1 MTVWLGVV
9 PIFLQCL
16 VVHEREVLKTIR
28 NYNVAISFYGL
39 YFYNFVVL
47 IKLCKIPYLN

>member
-28 NYNVAISFYGL
+28 NYNVAMWFKVAR
-39 YFYNFVVL
+39 VVNL
-47 IKLCKIPYLN
+47 KLVFTDCIFIIL